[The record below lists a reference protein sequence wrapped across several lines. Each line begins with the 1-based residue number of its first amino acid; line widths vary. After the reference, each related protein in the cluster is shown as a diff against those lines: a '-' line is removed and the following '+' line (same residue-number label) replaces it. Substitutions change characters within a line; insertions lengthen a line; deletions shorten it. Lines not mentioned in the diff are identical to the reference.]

1 MSIDTLAYRGN
12 NFIGGKDTLAQGG
25 TTFLSTDP
33 LTGGVWGEFAQSDAR
48 DVDIAVADAHAAF
61 EGPWQRLSA
70 IARGRLLMRWGD
82 VIATHGDRI
91 AALDTAQNGKLLV
104 EVRAQARAARDWLYY
119 FGGLADKVQGSV
131 IPLESASILN
141 YTAYDAL
148 GVIGTIVPWN
158 GPIFL
163 TIMSVAPALAAGN
176 TVVVKPSEITSA
188 SAIELARLAIEAGL
202 PPGVVNVVT
211 GARETG
217 EALVD
222 HPLVRRVI
230 FTGGDVAGRAIAAR
244 AGGRLI
250 GCTLELG
257 GKSPNIVFADADRD
271 QALAGVL
278 AGIFAGA
285 GQGCL
290 AGSRAYVHA
299 SIFEDF
305 VERLVERANAIR
317 IGSPFDPQT
326 QMGPI
331 ATRGHLDKI
340 HGMVQ
345 RAVAAGATLRCGGR
359 TADVEGLPQGCFY
372 RPTILA
378 GAGTDS
384 ELMRDE
390 VFGPVLAITPFSHLD
405 EVLRLANDTRFG
417 LAAGLWT
424 TNLRTAHRSAKALR
438 AGTVW
443 INTYRAIAPAS
454 PFGGMKDSGLGR
466 QNGIESIYQYMQ
478 VKSVWCELDEAIADP
493 FLMKV

>member
-1 MSIDTLAYRGN
+1 MSSDTLAYRGT
-12 NFIGGKDTLAQGG
+12 NFIGGKEVPAQNGS
-25 TTFLSTDP
+25 TFLSIDP
-33 LTGGVWGEFAQSDAR
+33 LTGKAWGEFAQSSAS
-48 DVDIAVADAHAAF
+48 DVDAAVADAHTVF
-61 EGPWQRLSA
+61 EGPWRRLSA
-70 IARGRLLMRWGD
+70 TGRGRLLMRWGD
-82 VIATHGDRI
+82 AIAEHGDRI
-91 AALDTAQNGKLLV
+91 AELDSAQNGKLLA

-119 FGGLADKVQGSV
+119 FGGLSDKVQGAV
-131 IPLESASILN
+131 IPLESASTFN
-141 YTAYDAL
+141 YTTYEAL
-148 GVIGTIVPWN
+148 GVVGTIVPWN

-163 TIMSVAPALAAGN
+163 TVMSVAPALAAGN
-176 TVVVKPSEITSA
+176 TVVIKPSEISSA
-188 SAIELARLAIEAGL
+188 SALELAQLAIEAGI
-202 PPGVVNVVT
+202 PPGTVNVVT

-222 HPLVRRVI
+222 NPLVRKII
-230 FTGGDVAGRAIAAR
+230 FTGGDAAGRAIAAR

-257 GKSPNIVFADADRD
+257 GKSPNIIFADADRE

-299 SIFEDF
+299 SIFEEF
-305 VERLVERANAIR
+305 IERLVSRASAIQ
-317 IGSPFDPQT
+317 IGSPFDPLT

-331 ATRGHLDKI
+331 ATQAHLDKI

-345 RAVAAGATLRCGGR
+345 RAVEGGATLRCGGGK
-359 TADVEGLPQGCFY
+359 ASVDGLPKGCFY
-372 RPTILA
+372 QPTILT
-378 GAGTDS
+378 GAAPDS

-390 VFGPVLAITPFSHLD
+390 VFGPVLAIAPFSQFD
-405 EVLRLANDTRFG
+405 EVVRLANDTRFG

-424 TNLRTAHRSAKALR
+424 TDLRTAHRCAKELR

-466 QNGIESIYQYMQ
+466 QNGIDSIYQYMQ
-478 VKSVWCELDEAIADP
+478 VKSVWCELDEGIADP